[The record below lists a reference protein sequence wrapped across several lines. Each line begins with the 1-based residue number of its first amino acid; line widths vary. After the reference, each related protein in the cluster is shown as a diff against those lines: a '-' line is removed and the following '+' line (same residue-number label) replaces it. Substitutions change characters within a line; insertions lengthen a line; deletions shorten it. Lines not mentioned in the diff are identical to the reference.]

1 MFSNKNVAHT
11 VLEYAAKD
19 LIRAN
24 ESIFSV
30 EYELPEESVQ
40 RAALFRMRVSINKA
54 LEELRKNSDSI
65 GYFWGKCGIDP
76 ILPGKE
82 QET

>member
-1 MFSNKNVAHT
+1 MSSNKNVAHT

-19 LIRAN
+19 LRRAN
-24 ESIFSV
+24 ESLFSV
-30 EYELPEESVQ
+30 ECELPEESVQ

-65 GYFWGKCGIDP
+65 GHFWGEFGLDP
-76 ILPGKE
+76 ILSGKD